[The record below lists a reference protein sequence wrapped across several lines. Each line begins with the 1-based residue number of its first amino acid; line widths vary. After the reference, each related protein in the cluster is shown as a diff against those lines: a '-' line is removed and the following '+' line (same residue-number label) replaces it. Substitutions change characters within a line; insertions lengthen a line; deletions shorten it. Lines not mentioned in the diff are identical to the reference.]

1 MILRSKNEI
10 ISEVLSRSVSEV
22 ILRDHLEPLLR
33 SGKKLR
39 IKFGIDPTAPDLH
52 LGHTVALR
60 KLRLF
65 QDLGHTI
72 ILIIGDFTAMIGD
85 PSGRNQTRVPL
96 GEKEVSLNMKRYLKQ
111 AGKIIN
117 VKKTEV
123 RYNSAWYKKKNQLI
137 YELTSRVSLQRSIER
152 DDFEKRLAGKEEITI
167 LEVLYPLLQ
176 GYDSVVVSADIEI
189 GGSDQK
195 FNMLMGRRLQ
205 RSYGLGEQD
214 IITLDLIPGTDGHRK
229 MSKSYG
235 NAIGLEESPNNIF
248 GKIMSIPDSLII
260 PYARAFTSRSLEDV
274 ADDEKKIQ
282 SGHLHPKDAKMMLA
296 KEIISLYHSA
306 KKADEAEKFFV
317 RVFQQK
323 EVPSAIPEVIVKKD
337 TTLLG
342 FLRTFHASASNSE
355 ARRLIS
361 GGGVRVDDTI
371 LKDEKLIIS
380 KEFHGRVL
388 RVGKRH
394 FYKIRVQ

>member
-22 ILRDHLEPLLR
+22 IIREHCEPLLR

-96 GEKEVSLNMKRYLKQ
+96 GEKEVSSNMKRYLKQ

-117 VKKTEV
+117 IKKTEV

-176 GYDSVVVSADIEI
+176 GYDSVVVGADIEI

-205 RSYGLGEQD
+205 RSYGISEQD

-235 NAIGLEESPNNIF
+235 NAIGLEESPNDIF

-260 PYARAFTSRSLEDV
+260 PYVRAFTGRSLEDA

-282 SGHLHPKDAKMMLA
+282 SEHLHPKDAKIVLA
-296 KEIISLYHSA
+296 KEIISLYHSV
-306 KKADEAEKFFV
+306 KKADDAEIFFT
-317 RVFQQK
+317 RVFQKK
-323 EVPSAIPEVIVKKD
+323 EIPLDVPEVRVKKSM
-337 TTLLG
+337 TLLE
-342 FLRTFHASASNSE
+342 FLRAFHSSASNSE

-361 GGGVRVDDTI
+361 GGGVRVDDKV
-371 LKDEKLIIS
+371 LKDEKMIMS
-380 KEFHGRVL
+380 EEFHGRIL